1 MGKLEQTISE
11 GIFLSRKK
19 FGDSR
24 RLAKRKKK
32 GKKFERF

>member
-19 FGDSR
+19 FGDSP

-32 GKKFERF
+32 EEKLERF